1 MVISAHR
8 DVKRMV
14 KATYSLEDDKLRVY
28 VGDGERLPVL
38 IWQTLTGLGFRW
50 APRQR
55 VLHAAWRPDREDAV
69 LAACGVI
76 ATEYGGMQKRAE
88 LAAERYS
95 DYADRARER
104 AARDAARR
112 DDILDQIPF
121 GQPILVGHHSE
132 RRHRRDLDRVDR
144 LSQSVYEN
152 TAKHDYWQ
160 HRAEAALN
168 NVRKKYD
175 PGVIAR
181 RLKKLHAEVRR
192 LRRHRQE
199 YPADAEWF
207 ERWIAHTERQ
217 IEFWEVVLDG
227 QATDN

>member
-1 MVISAHR
+1 
-8 DVKRMV
+8 V

-28 VGDGERLPVL
+28 VGDGERLPDED
-38 IWQTLTGLGFRW
+38 WQTLTGLGFRW

-104 AARDAARR
+104 AARDAAMR
-112 DDILDQIPF
+112 DSILDQIPF
-121 GQPILVGHHSE
+121 GQPVLVGHHSE

-152 TAKHDYWQ
+152 TAKRDYWQ
-160 HRAEAALN
+160 HRAEAALD
-168 NVRKKYD
+168 NVRRKYE
-175 PGVIAR
+175 PAAIAR
-181 RLKKLHAEVRR
+181 RVKRLQAEVRQ
-192 LRRHRQE
+192 LRRRRE
-199 YPADAEWF
+199 KDPANAEWF
-207 ERWIAHTERQ
+207 KRWEAHTECQ
-217 IEFWEVVLDG
+217 IEFWERVLNE
-227 QATDN
+227 QKTTLP